1 MHKWLFWYIIIFSV
15 GTFCWVFFVVVV
27 WIFLPTKYIL
37 FFYLA
42 ENKSS
47 VVRNRKQGEPNCSGH
62 QKNQCERCLPEPNL
76 DS

>member
-15 GTFCWVFFVVVV
+15 GSFCWVVFCCCCVDFFTYQVY
-27 WIFLPTKYIL
+27 T